1 MNLGSTELLIVVVIV
16 VVVFGSSWLPKAARN
31 LGRAKVEVDKAQ
43 KQLNDTKAQVIE
55 ATGIEKADAA
65 LRKANQA
72 LNTSPQNLMKNAAK
86 SAIMPTAAAADADDA
101 KTAEAAPDKSGAAE
115 PATHEADQADGGA
128 SEAAADVGESE
139 TVNVDFNDD

>member
-1 MNLGSTELLIVVVIV
+1 MNLGSTELLILVVIV
-16 VVVFGSSWLPKAARN
+16 VVVFGGSWLPKAARN

-72 LNTSPQNLMKNAAK
+72 LNTSPQSLMKNAAK
-86 SAIMPTAAAADADDA
+86 SAIMPTAAAADAGHGAQTDE
-101 KTAEAAPDKSGAAE
+101 KAEAASAE
-115 PATHEADQADGGA
+115 PATDEAETA
-128 SEAAADVGESE
+128 EAAADVGESE